1 LTNKGNLKRYV
12 REYYYPIENFL
23 PNLLVPADSRISSKI
38 FLVIEVKILIKIDP
52 DIIHKTKITFK
63 IINNDSKIMVYLPP
77 FLYKT
82 KLSYKEDMILLFI
95 YIGSKNIVGIVI
107 STILELERYFRDG
120 NSKENFINLKDST

>member
-1 LTNKGNLKRYV
+1 MYFILYFYPTNFRCEWNKENIYQSLFDLNIKNPVDKGNLKRYV

-82 KLSYKEDMILLFI
+82 KLSYKEDMILLLFI
-95 YIGSKNIVGIVI
+95 LVRRI
-107 STILELERYFRDG
+107 
-120 NSKENFINLKDST
+120 